1 MLACWPNAAT
11 RFSQS
16 ICVSLFL
23 DYTASRYT
31 HGDIEFRGANVL
43 EIDTDR
49 RFDLIF
55 ANQIIERLVYPEKLV
70 SRALARGRGGGV
82 LSDDRK

>member
-1 MLACWPNAAT
+1 MLAERGHEVLAIDLRQP
-11 RFSQS
+11 
-16 ICVSLFL
+16 LL
-23 DYTASRYT
+23 DYAASRYT